1 MKINIITTQDYSSL
15 TLIVWCI
22 KLKLKM
28 FRKILVR
35 LKKWL
40 ISVIVQVESNYYDS
54 NKLVVGKMKDKTAGV
69 AITEFVGLKL
79 KIYSFLGDD
88 SSEHK
93 KAKGVNKNVVSTII
107 HT

>member
-1 MKINIITTQDYSSL
+1 MKINIVTTQDYSSL

-35 LKKWL
+35 IKKWL

-107 HT
+107 HN